1 MDQPTPPSD
10 NERGR
15 KRRQAVRK
23 AGKKAARLTGREYLP
38 MALTLAFWLVV
49 ALAIGHAD
57 AARLLAA
64 SVLLRAPLMLSQMS
78 VGSPLRQRI
87 GAPAAVMRS
96 ALGTAALIQ
105 AAVLLA
111 VAAQLVLLLWL
122 LWGLGQPLIA
132 LLLLYTATGVP
143 ARLVRAMIP
152 TIPIRLNRLILA
164 ASGLACGG
172 LAFALAPS
180 PEGFALAFGAR
191 EWLATLLASWIGPR
205 NTAGAAP
212 IEEPLTLA
220 EVAKHSVVTSRRLLT
235 YRLTKNIL
243 TVLGPFGNFAART
256 GRGFNLHNRLER
268 HVPHKRGGFVA
279 FALLTAVIAALLIW
293 KSGEPLAMIGAAG
306 AVQLSALAI
315 NVLLW
320 WRFLPVRDDP
330 TLRVDEDDDE

>member
-1 MDQPTPPSD
+1 MDQPIPPSD

-15 KRRQAVRK
+15 KRRKAVRK
-23 AGKKAARLTGREYLP
+23 AGKKAVRLTGREYLP
-38 MALTLAFWLVV
+38 MALTVAFWLVV
-49 ALAIGHAD
+49 ALGIGHAD

-64 SVLLRAPLMLSQMS
+64 TVLLRAPLMLSQMS

-87 GAPAAVMRS
+87 GASAEVRRASLRTAAV
-96 ALGTAALIQ
+96 IQ
-105 AAVLLA
+105 AGVLLA
-111 VAAQLVLLLWL
+111 VALQLALLLWL

-132 LLLLYTATGVP
+132 LLLLFIAAGVP
-143 ARLVRAMIP
+143 ARLIRAMIP

-164 ASGLACGG
+164 ASGVLCGG
-172 LAFALAPS
+172 LAFAFAPS

-191 EWLATLLASWIGPR
+191 EWLATLLALWIGPR
-205 NTAGAAP
+205 NTAGASP

-256 GRGFNLHNRLER
+256 GRGLNLHSRLER
-268 HVPHKRGGFVA
+268 HVPHKRAGFVL
-279 FALLTAVIAALLIW
+279 FALVTAAIAALLIW
-293 KSGEPLAMIGAAG
+293 KSGKPLAMIGAAG
-306 AVQLSALAI
+306 AVQLTALAL

-330 TLRVDEDDDE
+330 TLRVDEDDDD